1 MGARYLTA
9 CLCFLSFFL
18 SYINSHINNSPTS
31 RNSPTTR
38 NSRDSP
44 TTRMTRCKSAP
55 DLRTLY
61 NDTIYMPINDNNK
74 NLVPYSKYKAIIF
87 NRYRRNIYLRSKEK
101 YTLP

>member
-1 MGARYLTA
+1 MGVRYLTV

-18 SYINSHINNSPTS
+18 SYINSHINNS
-31 RNSPTTR
+31 RDSPTTR
-38 NSRDSP
+38 NS
-44 TTRMTRCKSAP
+44 RMTRCKSAP

-61 NDTIYMPINDNNK
+61 NDTIYMSINDNNK
-74 NLVPYSKYKAIIF
+74 NMVPYSKYKAIIF

>member
-1 MGARYLTA
+1 MGVRYLTV

-18 SYINSHINNSPTS
+18 SYINSHINN
-31 RNSPTTR
+31 
-38 NSRDSP
+38 SP